1 MVKYG
6 EIRAACHTVLG
17 TDVLEWCK
25 FRIIAFKVPRWPMFS
40 CYSVC
45 MCGGG
50 GGEGRGEGAAY
61 SKATEELHLK
71 GHFIIYC
78 VW

>member
-1 MVKYG
+1 MYG

-17 TDVLEWCK
+17 TDVLEWYK
-25 FRIIAFKVPRWPMFS
+25 FRIIAFKVPRWPTFM

-50 GGEGRGEGAAY
+50 GAGGGGLFESYRET
-61 SKATEELHLK
+61 SFKRSLHNLL
-71 GHFIIYC
+71 C
-78 VW
+78 LVA